1 MAALKRTVL
10 LADRISIGRRYIRS
24 VDLGRDLEDPHALSG
39 YVITPAVRDAL
50 QRILNGL
57 RDDSTQ
63 RAFRVTGPYGV
74 GKSAFGL
81 LLAKFFGDRVD
92 GKSGAAARLLR
103 TEDVPLPGVPKYLPL
118 VVIGRRA
125 NFADCLLAEIAQ
137 TARSFRGAK
146 AAALAKDC
154 EALAKSRAKG
164 VRNDIE
170 VLNLLRRLSVELNP
184 GGGVLLLVD
193 EMGRFLEY
201 AALHRHESDPSFF
214 QQLAERAGGV
224 QKDPL
229 AVVAFLHHRFADYA
243 AGLGEWVEAEWV
255 RSAERY
261 EDISLH
267 DSTEQTAF
275 LLAEA
280 IVHRPMED
288 GEIASHAQKL
298 FGEAAAKGVFT
309 TRKSELSKIGPRLY
323 PLHPASVA
331 CLANIAG
338 RFGQNE
344 RSVFSF
350 LHSLEPHGFQR
361 FIHANTHSP
370 DVWYSL
376 ADLYDYLAALGDVR
390 FRSADRERRWEL
402 LRNAVAEGVDL
413 EDLPL
418 RALKCVGLLAV
429 LEPTPGLRADPTTVA
444 WCLGTTVKDTERA
457 LKTLVERKLL
467 YVRAHRDDYSL
478 WASTSVDLDG
488 WLEQARTQNPQIRR
502 LDSVLAALPPA
513 RPLVAHKHYHRTGT
527 LRAFSIAYWNGEG
540 DPSFKVAADYDGT
553 VVVVPVYPD
562 QDIRKVAQKI
572 ESVADAADE
581 LTLYCVRQIT
591 PNALAAAWDLALWRW
606 IDQNCGDL
614 RVDDLAR
621 REVRGR
627 IDSASSALQS
637 ALEPFGRPSLPGS
650 EELWVYRAKPLAIA
664 DRTLLNRKLSDIC
677 DDVFS
682 KGPILRNELINRSK
696 LSSAAAS
703 ARMRLLEAMV
713 DTADQPYLGFTG
725 APPERTVYLSLF
737 QSTNVHRQE
746 DGRWSFL
753 PPSPDEL
760 NWGPVWAKIE
770 EFLRSKGYCSFEE
783 IAAELAKPPIG
794 LRAGPSL
801 PMIAAF
807 MLHHRRQVAIFE
819 RNSFQPELTAAHF
832 MRLAKNPSNF
842 ALKYLGKSESAAAI
856 LERLA
861 SDLEIWPSDG
871 RPEGSLK
878 PLVEALYRWWQAV
891 PTYGKETGTISK
903 SAQAIRAALKKA
915 DEPIDLI
922 YTHLPQACGLSVLK
936 PEKYDKE
943 QADNF
948 VEILNTSLLEIAD
961 AASRVRSAAQAA
973 LLEAFGARTIEKL
986 RGQIAN
992 DYGQHTLKLTDY
1004 RLRAFIERASDGST
1018 GDQAWLDGVASLL
1031 TGKRIDAWKDDTID
1045 NLIFEARA
1053 IAARLARW
1061 LAHMKLEDANATP
1074 LVSVHVVDTA
1084 GHEEMVVVRKGT
1096 LTKETED
1103 KVSQIKKLLASAKDP
1118 SSVLAHVVADQLKMA
1133 PKDTKAP
1140 TDG

>member
-1 MAALKRTVL
+1 MAVKRNK
-10 LADRISIGRRYIRS
+10 LADRISIGRRYVRS
-24 VDLGRDLEDPHALSG
+24 VDLGRDLTDPHALSG

-57 RDDSTQ
+57 RNDSTQ

-81 LLAKFFGDRVD
+81 LLAKFFQDRLD
-92 GKSGAAARLLR
+92 GKSGSAAKLLR
-103 TEDVPLPGVPKYLPL
+103 TEEVPLPGVPKYFPI

-125 NFADCLLAEIAQ
+125 NFADCLLAEL
-137 TARSFRGAK
+137 TKSARTLRGAK
-146 AAALAKDC
+146 ASAFAKDC

-164 VRNDIE
+164 TRNDME
-170 VLNLLRRLSVELNP
+170 VLDLLRRFASELNTS
-184 GGGVLLLVD
+184 GGVLLLVD

-201 AALHRHESDPSFF
+201 AALHRQESDPSFF

-261 EDISLH
+261 EDVSLH

-280 IVHRPMED
+280 IVHRPAEE
-288 GEIASHAQKL
+288 GEIATRAQKL
-298 FGEAAAKGVFT
+298 YSEAAAKGVFT
-309 TRKSELSKIGPRLY
+309 TRKSELAKIGPRLF
-323 PLHPASVA
+323 PLHPAAVA

-361 FIHANTHSP
+361 FIHANPHSV

-376 ADLYDYLAALGDVR
+376 ADLYDYVAALGDVR

-413 EDLPL
+413 QELPL

-444 WCLGTTVKDTERA
+444 WCLDTSVKETEQA
-457 LKTLVERKLL
+457 LKSLVERKLL

-488 WLEQARTQNPQIRR
+488 WLEKARTQTPQVKR

-527 LRAFSIAYWNGEG
+527 LRAFTVSYWNGEG
-540 DPSFKVAADYDGT
+540 DATLKIAPDCDGT
-553 VVVVPVYPD
+553 IVVVPVYPD
-562 QDIRKVAQKI
+562 QSLQAVGKDIISRT
-572 ESVADAADE
+572 DATDE

-591 PNALAAAWDLALWRW
+591 PSALAAAWDLALWRW
-606 IDQNCGDL
+606 IEQNCGDL

-627 IDSASSALQS
+627 IEAASDALQS
-637 ALEPFGRPSLPGS
+637 ALEPFGRLSLPGS
-650 EELWVYRAKPLAIA
+650 EEIWIYRGKALDIA
-664 DRTLLNRKLSDIC
+664 DRSLLNRKLSDIC
-677 DDVFS
+677 DKVFAD
-682 KGPILRNELINRSK
+682 GPILRNELINRSR

-713 DTADQPYLGFTG
+713 QTADQPYLGFTG

-737 QSTNVHRQE
+737 QSTNIHRQE
-746 DGRWSFL
+746 EGHWSFL
-753 PPSPDEL
+753 LPSPDDK
-760 NWGPVWAKIE
+760 NWGPVWKKIE
-770 EFLRSKGYCSFEE
+770 AVLQERGYCTFEE
-783 IAAELAKPPIG
+783 ISAELAKPPIG
-794 LRAGPSL
+794 LRAGPAL

-807 MLHHRRQVAIFE
+807 MLYHRRQVAVFE
-819 RNSFQPELTAAHF
+819 RNSFQPELSAAHF
-832 MRLAKNPSNF
+832 MRLAKSPANF
-842 ALKYLGKSESAAAI
+842 ALKYLGTSQSASAI
-856 LERLA
+856 LERL
-861 SDLEIWPSDG
+861 STDLDIWPDG
-871 RPEGSLK
+871 AQPEASLRPV
-878 PLVEALYRWWQAV
+878 VEALYRWWQAI
-891 PTYGKETGTISK
+891 PAYGKETGTVSK
-903 SAQAIRAALKKA
+903 HAQAIRTALKKA
-915 DEPIDLI
+915 YEPIDLI
-922 YTHLPQACGLSVLK
+922 YIQLPQACDLPAME
-936 PEKYDKE
+936 PEAYNRK
-943 QADNF
+943 QADTF
-948 VEILNTSLLEIAD
+948 VELLNISFQEISD
-961 AASRVRSAAQAA
+961 ASERVRSEAQAA

-986 RGQIAN
+986 RTQIGN
-992 DYGQHTLKLTDY
+992 DYGRHTLKLTDY
-1004 RLRAFIERASDGST
+1004 RLRAFIDRATDSST
-1018 GDQAWLDGVASLL
+1018 GDQAWLDGVGSLL

-1045 NLIFEARA
+1045 NFIFEARA
-1053 IAARLARW
+1053 ICARLARW
-1061 LAHMKLEDANATP
+1061 LAHMKLEDADSVS
-1074 LVSVHVVDTA
+1074 LVSVHVVDTT
-1084 GHEEMVVVRKGT
+1084 GHEDMVVVRKGT
-1096 LTKETED
+1096 LTKETAD
-1103 KVSQIKKLLASAKDP
+1103 KVTQIKKMLASAKDP
-1118 SSVLAHVVADQLKMA
+1118 SSVLAHVMADQLKKPTKE
-1133 PKDTKAP
+1133 PKER